1 MQEGRGEGTGQGPQA
16 DTPRAL
22 VLAHLGGRPVDRL
35 PLMPIT
41 MMFAARLAGIPY
53 RRYCTDHRELAR
65 AQALVA
71 ERFGFDH
78 VSAISDPARE
88 AVDLGAAVTWF
99 DDQPPALDDTRAL
112 LADRAS
118 LATLRPADP
127 LGGGRMTDRV
137 RGVELLRAHVG
148 ATRLVEGWVE
158 GPCAEAADLRGIGA
172 LMLDFS
178 DDPGF
183 VHDLFAFAVHQA
195 VEFARAQVDAGA
207 EIIGVGDAAASLVGP
222 AIYREVVAPHERRLV
237 DAIHAMGALVRL
249 HICGNTRRSVDVMAS
264 LGADIV
270 DLDSLVPL
278 DRARADA
285 GPAQVLLGNL
295 NSVTEL
301 MASTPEAVTAR
312 VAACHA
318 AAGPR
323 FIVGAGCEIPAA
335 TPHVNVDAMGA
346 YARGH
351 RPDAGTGAG
360 AIG

>member
-1 MQEGRGEGTGQGPQA
+1 M
-16 DTPRAL
+16 DSPRSL
-22 VLAHLGGRPVDRL
+22 VLAHLDGRPVDRL
-35 PLMPIT
+35 PAMPIT
-41 MMFAARLAGIPY
+41 MMFAARLASVPY
-53 RRYCTDHRELAR
+53 RRYCTDFRELAR
-65 AQALVA
+65 AQAMVA

-88 AVDLGAAVTWF
+88 AVDLGASVTWF

-112 LADRAS
+112 LADKAA
-118 LATLRPADP
+118 LAGLAPADP

-137 RGVELLRAHVG
+137 RGVELLRSTAG
-148 ATRLVEGWVE
+148 TTRLVEGWVE
-158 GPCAEAADLRGIGA
+158 GPCAEAADLRGIST
-172 LMLDFS
+172 LMLDFA

-183 VHDLFAFAVHQA
+183 VEDLFGFAVRQA
-195 VEFARAQVDAGA
+195 LVFAQAQVDAGA
-207 EIIGVGDAAASLVGP
+207 DIIGVGDAAASLVGP

-237 DAIHAMGALVRL
+237 DGIHAMGARVRL
-249 HICGNTRRSVDVMAS
+249 HICGNTRRSVDVMAG

-295 NSVTEL
+295 NPVTEL
-301 MASTPEAVTAR
+301 MAATPDAVTGR

-318 AAGPR
+318 EAGPR

-335 TPHVNVDAMGA
+335 TPHENVDALVA
-346 YARGH
+346 YARSH
-351 RPDAGTGAG
+351 APA
-360 AIG
+360 

>member
-1 MQEGRGEGTGQGPQA
+1 M
-16 DTPRAL
+16 DSPRAL
-22 VLAHLGGRPVDRL
+22 VLAHLDGRPVDRL
-35 PLMPIT
+35 PAMPIT
-41 MMFAARLAGIPY
+41 MMFAARLAAVPY
-53 RRYCTDHRELAR
+53 RRYCTDFRELAR
-65 AQALVA
+65 AQTLVA

-112 LADRAS
+112 LRDATT
-118 LATLRPADP
+118 LAGLTTADP

-137 RGVELLRAHVG
+137 RGVDLLRATGG

-158 GPCAEAADLRGIGA
+158 GPCAEAADLRGISA
-172 LMLDFS
+172 LMVDFA

-183 VHDLFAFAVHQA
+183 VEDLFGFAVRQALAFAQ
-195 VEFARAQVDAGA
+195 AQVNAGA
-207 EIIGVGDAAASLVGP
+207 DIIGVGDAAASLVGP

-237 DAIHAMGALVRL
+237 DGIHAIGARVRL
-249 HICGNTRRSVDVMAS
+249 HICGNTRRSVDVMAG

-285 GPAQVLLGNL
+285 GPRQVLLGNL
-295 NSVTEL
+295 NPVTEL
-301 MASTPEAVTAR
+301 MTASAGAVVER

-318 AAGPR
+318 DAGPP
-323 FIVGAGCEIPAA
+323 FIVGAGCEVPAA
-335 TPHVNVDAMGA
+335 TPHENVEALVA
-346 YARGH
+346 YARGR
-351 RPDAGTGAG
+351 RPDGAAAPG
-360 AIG
+360 SMA